1 MDTREVLTT
10 NGIIRGVE
18 IDGLWAFKG
27 IPYGAP
33 TAGEHRFRP
42 PQPSEPW
49 TGVRD
54 CVEHGPSCPQMTVA
68 QMLDMAMPAET
79 ETLMGTHNFERVSGE
94 DCLVLNVRT
103 PTADA
108 TAALPVLVWLHGGGW
123 STGSAS
129 WPLYDFSTLARR
141 GELVAV
147 SLNHRLGILGFL
159 DLSSLGEQFADSGNA
174 GMLDIVA
181 ALAWVRDNIAAFG
194 GDPGNV
200 TVFGESGG
208 GAKTAALLA
217 MPSGRGLFHNAVAMS
232 GAVLLAQ
239 ETTRAAVN
247 TQAVLDHLGVG
258 PDAEK
263 LQTVEVER
271 LIDAELALP
280 DRRVLARG
288 RGFGP
293 VLGRSL
299 PQHPI
304 DAIRAGVSADVTL
317 VSGCTS
323 DEMLSF
329 LFRDPDLWALELE
342 GVLARLRPS
351 LGADA
356 ERILAGY
363 QAVRPDD
370 VPTSLLVAVT
380 TDSMFRVPQIRLAE
394 AALEGGHKPVYMYLY
409 AWGPPDPTGRPRAGH
424 GSDMPYFFD
433 NVDKAPV
440 AAGPQA
446 EPLASMMSGALIAL
460 CHDGSPSHRG
470 LPEWPAYNLD
480 RRATMRFDVPA
491 TVELDP
497 FGAERACWNG
507 VALPGLRG

>member
-1 MDTREVLTT
+1 
-10 NGIIRGVE
+10 
-18 IDGLWAFKG
+18 
-27 IPYGAP
+27 
-33 TAGEHRFRP
+33 
-42 PQPSEPW
+42 
-49 TGVRD
+49 
-54 CVEHGPSCPQMTVA
+54 
-68 QMLDMAMPAET
+68 
-79 ETLMGTHNFERVSGE
+79 
-94 DCLVLNVRT
+94 
-103 PTADA
+103 
-108 TAALPVLVWLHGGGW
+108 
-123 STGSAS
+123 
-129 WPLYDFSTLARR
+129 
-141 GELVAV
+141 
-147 SLNHRLGILGFL
+147 
-159 DLSSLGEQFADSGNA
+159 
-174 GMLDIVA
+174 MLDIVA

-217 MPSGRGLFHNAVAMS
+217 MPSGRGLFHKAVAMS

-293 VLGRSL
+293 VLGPSL
-299 PQHPI
+299 PQHPV

-329 LFRDPDLWALELE
+329 LFRDPELWALELE
-342 GVLARLRPS
+342 GVLGRLRPS

-370 VPTSLLVAVT
+370 VPTS
-380 TDSMFRVPQIRLAE
+380 
-394 AALEGGHKPVYMYLY
+394 
-409 AWGPPDPTGRPRAGH
+409 
-424 GSDMPYFFD
+424 
-433 NVDKAPV
+433 
-440 AAGPQA
+440 
-446 EPLASMMSGALIAL
+446 
-460 CHDGSPSHRG
+460 
-470 LPEWPAYNLD
+470 
-480 RRATMRFDVPA
+480 
-491 TVELDP
+491 
-497 FGAERACWNG
+497 
-507 VALPGLRG
+507 